1 MLINGPILIKFGVYV
16 LGMMTWVMGM
26 YIVMQRFNLFEYIFI

>member
-1 MLINGPILIKFGVYV
+1 MLINGPIMITFGVYV
-16 LGMMTWVMGM
+16 LSMMTWVMGM